1 MIARADAERLA
12 AHWIAAWNAHD
23 LDAILSHYA
32 DDVEVASPVVAQL
45 LGTPDGRVVGKPALR
60 AYFARG
66 LAAFPDLRFDL
77 KQVLVGTDTV
87 VLYYANQRG
96 THTAEVMELDA
107 AGRVKRM
114 RATYSG

>member
-1 MIARADAERLA
+1 MIERADAEKLA
-12 AHWIAAWNAHD
+12 AHWVAAWNAHD
-23 LDAILSHYA
+23 LDAILSHYR
-32 DDVEVASPVVAQL
+32 DDVEIASPVVVQL

-66 LAAFPDLRFDL
+66 LAAFPELRFDL
-77 KQVLVGTDTV
+77 KGVFVGTDTV

-107 AGRVKRM
+107 NGKVTRM

>member
-1 MIARADAERLA
+1 MIARAAAERLA

-32 DDVEVASPVVAQL
+32 DDVEVASPVAAQL
-45 LGTPDGRVVGKPALR
+45 LGGDGRVVGKAALR
-60 AYFARG
+60 AYFAKG

-77 KQVLVGTDTV
+77 QQVLVGTDTI
-87 VLYYANQRG
+87 VLYYTNQRG

-107 AGRVKRM
+107 GGKVKRM
-114 RATYSG
+114 RATYSV